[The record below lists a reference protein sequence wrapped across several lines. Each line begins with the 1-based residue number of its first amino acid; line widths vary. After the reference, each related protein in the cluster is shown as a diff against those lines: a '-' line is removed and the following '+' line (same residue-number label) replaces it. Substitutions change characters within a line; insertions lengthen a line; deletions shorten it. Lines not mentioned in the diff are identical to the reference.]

1 MVLKGWLM
9 SDFENKEFQKFVD
22 SGDWYLDTQAP
33 DYKEKLLADVMAN
46 QTPQNNDDA
55 ETDDVE
61 NWYEEE

>member
-1 MVLKGWLM
+1 M

-55 ETDDVE
+55 ETDDV
-61 NWYEEE
+61 